1 VRLNRL
7 GRASMNNP
15 ARAWLQRTYIAR
27 LFERLGGRV
36 PSGRVL
42 EVGSGRGAAVET
54 LRHRFGAREVV
65 ALDVD
70 PRMIARARRLLRT
83 RKDGRHL
90 VIADVTAIPAA
101 DASFDAVFDFGA
113 IHFVADWGRALDEV
127 RRVLRPGGRYFF
139 EWVTGRLLRSLY
151 PLAAE
156 GFERM
161 RAPSPEA
168 LLAAL
173 EERGIRVGT
182 DFARPRVAASVTYLV
197 GDVIGVGRVAT
208 S

>member
-1 VRLNRL
+1 MKLNAL

-15 ARAWLQRTYIAR
+15 VRTWLQRRYVAN

-36 PSGRVL
+36 DSGRVL
-42 EVGSGRGAAVET
+42 EVGCGRGALLST
-54 LRHRFGAREVV
+54 LRGRFGAREVV
-65 ALDVD
+65 GLDID
-70 PRMIARARRLLRT
+70 ARMLRRARGRERLVL
-83 RKDGRHL
+83 G
-90 VIADVTAIPAA
+90 DVTALPFAG
-101 DASFDAVFDFGA
+101 ASFDAVFDFGA
-113 IHFVADWGRALDEV
+113 IHFVAAWERALDEV

-139 EWVTGRLLRSLY
+139 EWVTGPLLRSLY

-161 RAPSPEA
+161 HAPSPDT

-173 EERGIRVGT
+173 ERRGLEVGRACARSR
-182 DFARPRVAASVTYLV
+182 FAAAGTYLV

-208 S
+208 T